1 MRGLTI
7 LAVTVLLAAGF
18 APAPRADD
26 ALTYAEALDRAVR
39 VDERL
44 GLSDAGRAGLEARRR
59 AEGARTRPALDLAT
73 EVLTNNTAL
82 DVQIG
87 GPTGRPRTLQDTIQG
102 DARLEARWDFYQPSH
117 AREQEALSRD
127 IDASRSDRATVEA
140 EVRYE
145 TATAYLDALQATA
158 ALSVAAAD
166 LDRAAAQARLGRER
180 LAAGEGSALG
190 VRQLDL
196 AVQAATR
203 SRDAAVASED
213 LARERL
219 RHLLQLARVPVLPP
233 APDAGLPGPPGE
245 LDPDALVAT
254 ALGAR
259 TEVGAARGRAA
270 ASRERVVASA
280 ASRRPDA
287 GVSGAVIAST
297 VEGFDGKKVDTRLQ
311 AGLRWTFFDSGERT
325 AVIER
330 RTEEQRA
337 ADLTLAAL
345 GRRVETE
352 VRQAV
357 TGLRIAALDESR
369 TATVREQAQAA
380 LDQAEALYGAGSA
393 TETELAERRADLA
406 AAAGREE
413 AARVARV
420 RALVALRFAVGTS
433 NVSAP

>member
-1 MRGLTI
+1 ASG
-7 LAVTVLLAAGF
+7 A
-18 APAPRADD
+18 APRADD

-44 GLSDAGRAGLEARRR
+44 GLHEAERGSLEARRR
-59 AEGARTRPALDLAT
+59 AEGARLRPALDLAT
-73 EVLTNNTAL
+73 EILTNNTAL

-87 GPTGRPRTLQDTIQG
+87 GPGARPRTLQDTLQG
-102 DARLEARWDFYQPSH
+102 DARLEARWDFYQPAR
-117 AREQEALSRD
+117 AREQDALTRD
-127 IDASRSDRATVEA
+127 IEASRSDLSTVEA
-140 EVRYE
+140 QVRYE
-145 TATAYLDALQATA
+145 TAGAYLDALQAA
-158 ALSVAAAD
+158 AATKVAAAD
-166 LDRAAAQARLGRER
+166 LDRANAQARLGRDR

-190 VRQLDL
+190 VKQLDL
-196 AVQAATR
+196 AV
-203 SRDAAVASED
+203 DAAARSLAAAAANED

-219 RHLLQLARVPVLPP
+219 RHLLQLGRAPILP
-233 APDAGLPGPPGE
+233 AAADAGLPAPPAE
-245 LDPDALVAT
+245 PDPEALVAT

-297 VEGFDGKKVDTRLQ
+297 VEGFDGKKIDTRLQ

-337 ADLTLAAL
+337 AELTLAAV
-345 GRRVETE
+345 GRKVETE

-357 TGLRIAALDESR
+357 TGLRIAGLEASR
-369 TATVREQAQAA
+369 SATVREQARAA

-393 TETELAERRADLA
+393 TESDIAERRADLA
-406 AAAGREE
+406 AAEGREE
-413 AARVARV
+413 AASVARV
-420 RALVALRFAVGTS
+420 RALVALRFAVGAS
-433 NVSAP
+433 LPPAP